1 MTSLIRLE
9 ILKLRTTPAFY
20 VTVVASFSMSLV
32 SAITNVLLPV
42 KAGDPPVGSPAQ
54 VAHVLNQPG
63 AVTAMA
69 MFILG
74 VLIVAGEYRQR
85 TILQTF
91 LAEPRRGRVVFA
103 KLITAGALGALAA
116 AFVYAVTVAA
126 VVPLYA
132 GQGVHH
138 LPVDVISL
146 GLVTVLSGAC
156 YGLLGVAI
164 GALTRNTVAAI
175 IAGLIWIQLVEVG
188 ILENAVPSVAKWL
201 PAGAAQGLT
210 AVERSS
216 HTLPQTLAAVVLVGW
231 ATVLVAAATRLS
243 IRRELR

>member
-9 ILKLRTTPAFY
+9 ILKLRTTPALY
-20 VTVVASFSMSLV
+20 ITVGAAFALSLV
-32 SAITNVLLPV
+32 SAVTNVLLPV
-42 KAGDPPVGSPAQ
+42 KAGDPPVGSRGS
-54 VAHVLNQPG
+54 VVHVLNQPG
-63 AVTAMA
+63 AVTSMA

-91 LAEPRRGRVVFA
+91 LAEPRRGRIVLA
-103 KLITAGALGALAA
+103 KLVTTGVLGGVAA
-116 AFVYAVTVAA
+116 AAIYVATVAT
-126 VVPLYA
+126 VVPIYA
-132 GQGVHH
+132 AKGVHH
-138 LPVDVISL
+138 LPVDVTSL
-146 GLVTVLSGAC
+146 GLGTALSGAC

-175 IAGLIWIQLVEVG
+175 IAGLIWIQLIEVG
-188 ILENAVPSVAKWL
+188 ILENAVPSMAKWL

-210 AVERSS
+210 AVDRSS
-216 HTLPQTLAAVVLVGW
+216 HVLPQAVAAIVLVGW
-231 ATVLVAAATRLS
+231 AAVLVAAATRLS

>member
-1 MTSLIRLE
+1 MISSIRLE
-9 ILKLRTTPAFY
+9 ILKLRTTPSFY
-20 VTVVASFSMSLV
+20 VTVVAAFALSLA
-32 SAITNVLLPV
+32 SAVTTVLLPV
-42 KAGDPPVGSPAQ
+42 KAGDPPVSSRAN
-54 VAHVLNQPG
+54 VAHVLTQPG
-63 AVTAMA
+63 AVTSVA

-74 VLIVAGEYRQR
+74 VLVVAGEYRQR

-103 KLITAGALGALAA
+103 KLITTGVLGALVAA
-116 AFVYAVTVAA
+116 VVYTVTVAA

-132 GQGVHH
+132 GKGVHH
-138 LPVDVISL
+138 LPVNVTSL
-146 GLVTVLSGAC
+146 GLGTVLSGAC

-188 ILENAVPSVAKWL
+188 ILENAVPSIAKWL
-201 PAGAAQGLT
+201 PVGAAQGLT

-216 HTLPQTLAAVVLVGW
+216 HLLSQGAAAIVLVGW
-231 ATVLVAAATRLS
+231 ATVLVAAATRLT